1 MNRSAKPDMNIVHPA
16 QSPLRTGAAVLR
28 RHPALAF
35 LLFALAVGGAAAL
48 LAPARSTAQVPAAP
62 APRLATVPVARAADA
77 GRSAFDGTVQ
87 ALRSTT
93 LAAQVAG
100 NVVELRVKPGD
111 AVRAG
116 DVLVRLD
123 ARAAD
128 QGAAASQAQVAA
140 ARAQL
145 DAASREFERQK
156 MLFAQQY
163 ISQAALDRA
172 RTDFEATRAQ
182 VNAQLAQAGA
192 AGTQAGF
199 YVLRAPYDAV
209 VAEVPVTLGDMAL
222 PGRPLLTLYDP
233 TQLRVS
239 AAVPQ
244 SWLAGRPAPEAAVAR
259 VVLGAADARKDG
271 VTPIRL
277 QVLPTADATTQTVEV
292 RADLPRGLTGVAP
305 GQFARLLLADAG
317 ATRATPD
324 RLLIPQGAVQRHAEM
339 DTVYVLSAA
348 GQPLLRAVRLGAS
361 EGGRV
366 EVLAGLS
373 AGEQVVT
380 DPQAAAR
387 VRPEAAQ

>member
-1 MNRSAKPDMNIVHPA
+1 MNTARPIPA
-16 QSPLRTGAAVLR
+16 PLRTGAAVLR
-28 RHPALAF
+28 RHPAVALT
-35 LLFALAVGGAAAL
+35 LLTLAVGSAAAL
-48 LAPARSTAQVPAAP
+48 LAPAHSTAQVPAA
-62 APRLATVPVARAADA
+62 AASRLATVPVTRAADA
-77 GRSAFDGTVQ
+77 GRSSFDGTVQ

-111 AVRAG
+111 SVRAG

-172 RTDFEATRAQ
+172 RTDFDATRAQ

-209 VAEVPVTLGDMAL
+209 IAEVPVTLGDMAM

-244 SWLAGRPAPEAAVAR
+244 SWLAGRAAPDAAAAR
-259 VVLGAADARKDG
+259 VTLGLTDAQNGG
-271 VTPIRL
+271 VTPTRL

-292 RADLPRGLTGVAP
+292 RADLPRGLPGVAP
-305 GQFARLLLADAG
+305 GQFARLALADAG
-317 ATRATPD
+317 SARTGAD
-324 RLLIPQGAVQRHAEM
+324 RLLIPQSAVQRHAEM

-366 EVLAGLS
+366 EVLTGLS
-373 AGEQVVT
+373 AGESVVT

-387 VRPEAAQ
+387 VRPEAAK